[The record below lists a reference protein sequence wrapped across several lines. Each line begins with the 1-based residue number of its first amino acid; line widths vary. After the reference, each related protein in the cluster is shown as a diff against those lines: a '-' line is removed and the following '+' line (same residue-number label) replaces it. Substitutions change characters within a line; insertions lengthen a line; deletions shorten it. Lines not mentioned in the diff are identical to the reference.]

1 MFRELAG
8 LFAAIGYALEALHR
22 FRSGDDAPIAHAP
35 APIVMDEEEVD
46 ESELFAIA
54 EIFERL
60 SDRYLDEV
68 RGWDAL
74 NGVLLGGIFALFV
87 LFVDK
92 VESFTWLPSVLLVV
106 PALLTAWNFRGAVA
120 YSPDPDLFEE
130 AYQDDS
136 ANALANLIA
145 SHKENAL
152 SNGVLRNRK
161 RFGFY
166 RALAVLI
173 VICLVAAG
181 GKVYTQFEDFHE
193 IKQAVP
199 SGPRLLARAPCDCQ
213 AWSVRRDGR
222 LRRAAP

>member
-1 MFRELAG
+1 VLRDLTG
-8 LFAAIGYALEALHR
+8 LIAAVGYALEQIVRLSGSGPSAAL
-22 FRSGDDAPIAHAP
+22 AP
-35 APIVMDEEEVD
+35 AAVLDEGEID
-46 ESELFAIA
+46 ESELIVIA

-92 VESFTWLPSVLLVV
+92 VESFTWLPSVLLAI
-106 PALLTAWNFRGAVA
+106 PAVLTGLNFRGSVA
-120 YSPDPDLFEE
+120 YSPDPDLFEV
-130 AYQDDS
+130 AYEEDS

-145 SHKENAL
+145 SYKDNAL

-161 RFGFY
+161 RAGFY

-181 GKVYTQFEDFHE
+181 GKGYTLLRQDHE
-193 IKQAVP
+193 TKQTAP
-199 SGPRLLARAPCDCQ
+199 SGSRLLAAAPWDRSG
-213 AWSVRRDGR
+213 APHGRDGR
-222 LRRAAP
+222 IRRAAA